1 MSDQLRIELSESE
14 EMYLETIASIVEAAA
29 LEIVP
34 LSHLADR
41 LNIHVVSANQMIRK
55 LEEEGLVNYYPYKGV
70 KLTDIGRKI
79 ALQKI
84 RNRRLWEVFL
94 VNYLE
99 MPLEEASK
107 LACGMEHI
115 TDGEVC
121 LRLAKFLEF
130 PKFDPYGK
138 PIPECMRDRDA
149 VPQMK
154 WFALTESN
162 LDDQLIVWQVK
173 ADIST
178 RAFLA
183 SEGIYPGAEV
193 TVAGIGDMGGYL
205 LALNQTRFQINK
217 EVAEQILVRKNRMNA
232 MELNQ

>member
-1 MSDQLRIELSESE
+1 MSDQLSIKLSESE
-14 EMYLETIASIVEAAA
+14 EMYLETIASIVEDET

-34 LSHLADR
+34 LSQLADR

-99 MPLEEASK
+99 IPLDEASK
-107 LACGMEHI
+107 LACGLEHI
-115 TDGEVC
+115 TNEEVC
-121 LRLAKFLEF
+121 LQLAKFLEF

-138 PIPECMRDRDA
+138 PIPECMWDRDV

-154 WFALTESN
+154 WFALIEAR
-162 LDDQLIVWQVK
+162 LDDQLIVRQVK
-173 ADIST
+173 ADLST

-183 SEGIYPGAEV
+183 SEGIYPGAEI
-193 TVAGIGDMGGYL
+193 TVAGIGDRGGYL
-205 LALNQTRFQINK
+205 LALKQTRFQVNK
-217 EVAEQILVRKNRMNA
+217 KVAEQILVRKNRMNA
-232 MELNQ
+232 MELEQ

>member
-1 MSDQLRIELSESE
+1 MSDQLSTNLSESE
-14 EMYLETIASIVEAAA
+14 EMYLESIASIVEDEA

-41 LNIHVVSANQMIRK
+41 LNIHAVSANQMIRK

-84 RNRRLWEVFL
+84 RNRRLWEIFL

-99 MPLEEASK
+99 MPLDEASK

-115 TDGEVC
+115 TNGEVC

-138 PIPECMRDRDA
+138 PIPECMRGKDA

-154 WFALTESN
+154 WFTLTEAR
-162 LDDQLIVWQVK
+162 LDDQLIVRQVK
-173 ADIST
+173 ADVST

-193 TVAGIGDMGGYL
+193 IVAGVGDSGGYL
-205 LALNQTRFQINK
+205 LAMKETRFQVNK
-217 EVAEQILVRKNRMNA
+217 KVAEQILVRKNRMNT
-232 MELNQ
+232 MELEQ